1 MNNMSENQPDNKGS
15 LIVIASYKPKVG
27 KEEGMKEVLRDH
39 MPILRKEN
47 LITDFPAIVLKA
59 KDGSYI
65 EIFEWKSKEAI
76 DKAHHNGNVKALWK
90 RFEEIC
96 TYINLSDIEECKNLF
111 AAFEPVKL

>member
-1 MNNMSENQPDNKGS
+1 MRENQIDYNGS
-15 LIVIASYKPKVG
+15 LIVIASYRPKDG

-39 MPILRKEN
+39 MPVLRKEG

-65 EIFEWKSKEAI
+65 EIFEWKSQEAI
-76 DKAHHNGNVKALWK
+76 NQAHHSENVLALWK
-90 RFEEIC
+90 RFEEVC

-111 AAFEPVKL
+111 ADFVPVKL